1 MTDTSPQGVA
11 FALHFVS
18 GKYEGRRFPL
28 PSAGEILLGRS
39 RDVDV
44 IMLEE
49 GVSRRHARIIVTDD
63 KVVFQDLG
71 STNGSLVN
79 GEKVK
84 RTRLYPGDRLLLGS
98 SIIKLVAVR
107 RTRSFNEARLQFREM
122 AQTQQLAQVR
132 LITGSISEVPLADL
146 LQLFGHSKKTGV
158 LAITTDADVGKIYIE
173 QGRVYH
179 ASINDDEVLAADKAL
194 YRIVTWQEGN
204 FELYPPTERE
214 VPHTLHL
221 SIEGMLMEAMRQYD
235 ELQALD
241 GVPPPGAQLVVAR
254 EPLPTEVSPE
264 ELELIELVKQE
275 GRVQNVLD
283 RSALS
288 DVDASAALASLLRD
302 GTLALDERT
311 IS

>member
-1 MTDTSPQGVA
+1 MTDASTPGVA

-49 GVSRRHARIIVTDD
+49 GVSRRHARIIVSRD

-84 RTRLYPGDRLLLGS
+84 RARLQPGDRLLLGS
-98 SIIKLVAVR
+98 SIIKLVTVK
-107 RTRSFNEARLQFREM
+107 RTRSFNDARLQFHEM

-132 LITGSISEVPLADL
+132 LITGSIGEVPLPDL
-146 LQLFGHSKKTGV
+146 MQLFGHSKKTGV
-158 LAITTDADVGKIYIE
+158 LAVTTDADVGKIYFE
-173 QGRVYH
+173 LGKVYF
-179 ASINDDEVLAADKAL
+179 ASINDDEDLAADKAL

-214 VPHTLHL
+214 VPRPLNA
-221 SIEGMLMEAMRQYD
+221 SIEGLLMEAMRQMD
-235 ELQALD
+235 ELAALD
-241 GVPPPGAQLVVAR
+241 GVPDGDARLTVVR
-254 EPLPTEVSPE
+254 SPLPTEVSPE
-264 ELELIELVKQE
+264 ELELIELVKHN
-275 GRVQNVLD
+275 GHVQTVLD
-283 RSALS
+283 RSSLS
-288 DVDASAALASLLRD
+288 DADASAALAALLQD
-302 GTLALDERT
+302 GTLMVDDRT
-311 IS
+311 V